1 MSLTQK
7 QQKFSDLYIELN
19 NATEAAKQAG
29 YSEKTAYAIGCENLK
44 KPEIKAYISERLAQ
58 IESES
63 IASINEVMKFY
74 TKVMRGEEKD
84 QFGLD
89 ASLSDRMKA
98 GKEIINRLSSVTQ
111 DNETAEED
119 GLIEALEG
127 NAENLFDDGDDSDML
142 PDSDEDSEEYEE

>member
-7 QQKFSDLYIELN
+7 QRKFADLYIKLD

-29 YSEKTAYAIGCENLK
+29 YSEKTAYAIGSENLK
-44 KPEIKAYISERLAQ
+44 KPEIKAYITERLAQ
-58 IESES
+58 LESES

-111 DNETAEED
+111 DNETTEED

-127 NAENLFDDGDDSDML
+127 NAEKLFDDGDDSEML
-142 PDSDEDSEEYEE
+142 PEDEDDSEEDEE